1 MALQTVGGVSLTNVL
16 VEAAGYFSEMINQRM
31 IQRSFW
37 ASLVERDSWPDGE
50 SDTLSILT
58 YERTLPNGP
67 QLWSPV
73 NSNSGSTNFAIPSAT
88 QIGVAQTI
96 RQYGLVHT
104 AVESIPITVN
114 DARFSFRT
122 QQQMKAVFNNLT
134 ANVQRIWEIRIRD
147 EYRRLCGTKY
157 VVGYQ
162 NSGTQKLYAT
172 TGADYPTDVT
182 PAGVGP
188 LTQAFLERI
197 RAPLIN
203 DGAAEEPMGKVNG
216 RTVFTV
222 VAGADALDNLMR
234 IDPSLREDIRQS
246 SQVDELL
253 KPWGAE
259 RTIRGFAHIADD
271 MAPRYNYVEGVQAG
285 LTATITSLTVSN
297 FDAATGVGTLTLVT
311 TGSNFSTFR
320 AGMNF
325 EVGTQIVRAKV
336 ISVTSNTVL
345 VFQAASVPGGN
356 TTVTGTNFKIRNRD
370 WTADMA
376 EGFHEVPFYIPG
388 SADPANVSLDLANG
402 TNHGRA
408 TGTRWVPNPAYA
420 DAEYEEGF
428 IFHKK
433 VFKLVIP
440 NPYTSAGSGV
450 NFAPKSYTGAFS
462 FLNEYHRVENPDK
475 SWGYFR
481 GLLASGSMPVSPY
494 WGVAFIYKRFE
505 TPGAVIGVPTWDTLS
520 TARGLVAG
528 AEAATGSGQ
537 DGLPVA

>member
-1 MALQTVGGVSLTNVL
+1 MASQTVGGVTLTNVL

-96 RQYGLVHT
+96 RQYGLTHT
-104 AVESIPITVN
+104 AVESIPMTVN

-157 VVGYQ
+157 VVAYA
-162 NSGTQKLYAT
+162 NPSTSRTLYGT
-172 TGADYPTDVT
+172 TGADYPQDVT
-182 PAGVGP
+182 SANVGV
-188 LTQAFLERI
+188 LSQAFLERI

-203 DGAAEEPMGKVNG
+203 DGAAEEPMGRVNG

-222 VAGADALDNLMR
+222 VAGADALDGILR

-253 KPWGAE
+253 KPWGAD
-259 RTIRGFAHIADD
+259 RTVRGFSHVADD
-271 MAPRYNYVEGVQAG
+271 MAPRYNYMETAG
-285 LTATITSLTVSN
+285 GANPFSAATSLTVSS
-297 FDAATGVGTLTLVT
+297 FDPTTGVGTLTIATAGTNFSVMLPGVNFET
-311 TGSNFSTFR
+311 TGTNAISK
-320 AGMNF
+320 
-325 EVGTQIVRAKV
+325 AKV
-336 ISVTSNTVL
+336 ISVSSNTAL
-345 VFQAASVPGGN
+345 VFQAASATN
-356 TTVTGTNFKIRNRD
+356 GTAVVANFRLRNRD
-370 WTADMA
+370 WSLDQA

-388 SADPANVSLDLANG
+388 SADLANVSLDLANG

-420 DAEYEEGF
+420 TAPFEEGF

-450 NFAPKSYTGAFS
+450 NFAPKSYTGVFN

-481 GLLASGSMPVSPY
+481 GLLASGSMPISPY
-494 WGVAFIYKRFE
+494 WGVAFIYRRYDA
-505 TPGAVIGVPTWDTLS
+505 PGAVVAAPSWGTLT
-520 TARGLVAG
+520 TAVGFLPG
-528 AEAATGSGQ
+528 AEAAAGDGQ
-537 DGLPVA
+537 DG